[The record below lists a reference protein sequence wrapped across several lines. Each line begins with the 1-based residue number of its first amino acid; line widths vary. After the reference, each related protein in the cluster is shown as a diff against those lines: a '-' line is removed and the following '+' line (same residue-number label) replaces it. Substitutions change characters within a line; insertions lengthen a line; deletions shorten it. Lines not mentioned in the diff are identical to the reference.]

1 MTKKTNRETSLSS
14 ELSHID
20 STGKVKMVDVTD
32 KPVSTREAIAKG
44 RINITPAALKII
56 RSGKTAKGNPLQ
68 TARLAGIMA
77 AKRAADLIP
86 LCHQLLLTFVDLKIH
101 SDHLG
106 YEIEACVRTK
116 SETGAEMEALT
127 AVTVASLTIYDMVK
141 AIDRDMEIGQ
151 IRLVEKRGGSSG
163 DYKKSGE

>member
-1 MTKKTNRETSLSS
+1 
-14 ELSHID
+14 
-20 STGKVKMVDVTD
+20 
-32 KPVSTREAIAKG
+32 
-44 RINITPAALKII
+44 
-56 RSGKTAKGNPLQ
+56 
-68 TARLAGIMA
+68 MA

>member
-1 MTKKTNRETSLSS
+1 
-14 ELSHID
+14 
-20 STGKVKMVDVTD
+20 MVDVTD

-77 AKRAADLIP
+77 AKRTAELIP
-86 LCHQLLLTFVDLKIH
+86 LCHQLLLTYVDLKIH

-141 AIDRDMEIGQ
+141 AIDRTMEIGQ

>member
-1 MTKKTNRETSLSS
+1 MTKKTIRKTSLNSK
-14 ELSHID
+14 LSHVD
-20 STGKVKMVDVTD
+20 STGKVTMVDVTD

-44 RINITPAALKII
+44 RINITPSALKII

-77 AKRAADLIP
+77 AKRTAELIP
-86 LCHQLLLTFVDLKIH
+86 RCHQLLLTYVDLQIH
-101 SDHLG
+101 SDQLG
-106 YEIEACVRTK
+106 YEIEACVRTN

-151 IRLVEKRGGSSG
+151 IRLVKKRGGSSG
-163 DYKKSGE
+163 DYKKSGA

>member
-77 AKRAADLIP
+77 AKRTAELIP
-86 LCHQLLLTFVDLKIH
+86 LCHQLLLTYVDLKIH

-116 SETGAEMEALT
+116 SETGVEMEALT

>member
-1 MTKKTNRETSLSS
+1 MTKKTIRETSLSS
-14 ELSHID
+14 KLSHID

-56 RSGKTAKGNPLQ
+56 RSGKIAKGNPLQ

-77 AKRAADLIP
+77 AKRTAELIP
-86 LCHQLLLTFVDLKIH
+86 LCHQLLLTYVDLKIH

-141 AIDRDMEIGQ
+141 AIDRTMEIGQ

>member
-1 MTKKTNRETSLSS
+1 
-14 ELSHID
+14 
-20 STGKVKMVDVTD
+20 MVDVTD

-77 AKRAADLIP
+77 AKRTAELIP
-86 LCHQLLLTFVDLKIH
+86 LCHQLLLTYVDLKIH